1 MNRHSDDL
9 TTFHEQCFSKYLTL
23 WVDESGRR
31 QIGLSPEE
39 CAYLT
44 MAHAGSLERYRGE
57 PVYLEDVIDPPGI
70 RRMIVEGSAFALRF
84 GLEAKARAHLADE
97 RDDELVALV
106 MERDFQ
112 ECFLSV
118 ASRLAKPAIDEGDS
132 ELLAILSEAGRRA
145 IQFDRV
151 FDEEN
156 EEVGIRLSRLY
167 SSELSSHPYSPPP
180 SRSQCEVGM
189 ATAGWMSSL
198 PYPPP
203 PSRAWWYHK
212 AFENAAGRVQIIHF
226 PVFHHVDEG
235 VLAVAASTEPGA
247 ITEMPLD
254 RGLVL
259 KLVRKSDGKQSA
271 TLSAPVGELKPEAC
285 ALVWEVGNSEHRVM
299 LEPFGT
305 EGTVFR
311 GLLDST
317 FGSDRIFR
325 IVQPVSLESPGN
337 PAMVSETDEP

>member
-9 TTFHEQCFSKYLTL
+9 TAFHEQCFSKYLTL
-23 WVDESGRR
+23 WVDESGRK

-57 PVYLEDVIDPPGI
+57 PVYLEDVIDSPGI
-70 RRMIVEGSAFALRF
+70 RRLIVEGSAFALRF
-84 GLEAKARAHLADE
+84 GLEAKARALQADE

-156 EEVGIRLSRLY
+156 EEVGIRLSRFY
-167 SSELSSHPYSPPP
+167 SSEL
-180 SRSQCEVGM
+180 
-189 ATAGWMSSL
+189 SSL

-325 IVQPVSLESPGN
+325 IIQPVSLESPGN
-337 PAMVSETDEP
+337 PAIVSETDEP